1 MARHKVDKGV
11 GHGVGAIG
19 KVVNRN
25 IRRVA
30 KGKGDKLRRSW
41 EYIVE

>member
-1 MARHKVDKGV
+1 M
-11 GHGVGAIG
+11 IG
-19 KVVNRN
+19 KVMNCN

-41 EYIVE
+41 EFVMECE